1 MSGSPVEKNV
11 DTTKR
16 PILHTSKGKYFR
28 NDTVNESCADVD
40 TDGPTFHHAVNQWL
54 WKDGKEGWIPYSTE
68 MNDRINISYT
78 RDPNSTVVVTVKD
91 QL

>member
-1 MSGSPVEKNV
+1 MSGSPVENNV

-16 PILHTSKGKYFR
+16 PILHISKGKYFR
-28 NDTVNESCADVD
+28 NDTVNKSCADVD

-68 MNDRINISYT
+68 MNDRINKSYT